1 MRLIGTVA
9 NWNDDRGFGFVK
21 PTDGSPDLFLHIR
34 AFQDERERPRDGMT
48 VSYEAVTNQEGKLRA
63 ERVVIAG
70 QKWSRTPTVQHVGA
84 TVAGYLAV
92 AFFAPV
98 VFLEIA
104 FWGMPAWVVAVYVG
118 LSVASLLLYWQDKR
132 ASVSGGWRVRESDLH
147 LLGLLGGWPGA
158 VVAQNIFRHK
168 TKKASFARFFW
179 ITVML
184 NVLLFAAIGA
194 VLRFNL
200 LDQLLS
206 SL

>member
-1 MRLIGTVA
+1 MRLNGTVT
-9 NWNDDRGFGFVK
+9 NWNDERGFGFVK
-21 PTDGSPDLFLHIR
+21 PVDGGPDLFLHIR
-34 AFQDERERPRDGMT
+34 AFQDEWERPRDGMS
-48 VSYEAVTNQEGKLRA
+48 VSYDAVVNHEGKLRA
-63 ERVVIAG
+63 EHVVIAG

-84 TVAGYLAV
+84 SVAGYLAV
-92 AFFAPV
+92 AFFVPV

-104 FWGMPAWVVAVYVG
+104 FWGMPVWVVAVYVG
-118 LSVASLLLYWQDKR
+118 LSLASVLLYWQDKR
-132 ASVSGGWRVRESDLH
+132 AAASGSWRVRETDLH

-194 VLRFNL
+194 MLRFNIF
-200 LDQLLS
+200 DQLFS